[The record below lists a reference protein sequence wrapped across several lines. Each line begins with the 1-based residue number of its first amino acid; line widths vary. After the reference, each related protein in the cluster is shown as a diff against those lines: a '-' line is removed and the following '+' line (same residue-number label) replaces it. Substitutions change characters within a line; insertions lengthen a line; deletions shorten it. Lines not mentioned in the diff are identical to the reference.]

1 MRSRASVM
9 QIVRLGLSLCLFGFV
24 LSQIDW
30 RGVQT
35 LLYGIDYIWL
45 AVHVMVLL
53 LERVVFTYKW
63 HILLVV
69 KNVVLPL
76 WSLLVITLIG
86 KFWGLFLPSSIG
98 VDVVRGYYLYRK
110 IASGAIAAS
119 SVLIDKVLALWALLL
134 MGSFGLLFY
143 GAVLEGLKIGVYLAA
158 VLLITG
164 ALLYSLQR
172 DELVMFLEKHLPRLL
187 GSILSQKVLNVYHS
201 FLEYK
206 QFRSTVWLS
215 FALSIVLQLV
225 RVLGVYTMA
234 LALDI
239 QIPAIYYF
247 VLIPV
252 SMILI
257 MLPISIGG
265 FGLREG
271 IFVALFALA
280 GMSTTD
286 AFALGFAL
294 SITDLFVSL
303 LGGVVYVIE
312 RPAVARDGER

>member
-1 MRSRASVM
+1 MISRASVM
-9 QIVRLGLSLCLFGFV
+9 HMVRLVLSFCLFGLA
-24 LSQIDW
+24 LSQVDW
-30 RGVQT
+30 REVESVLQR
-35 LLYGIDYIWL
+35 IDNTWL
-45 AVHVMVLL
+45 AVHVSVLL

-86 KFWGLFLPSSIG
+86 KFWGLFLPSSVG
-98 VDVVRGYYLYRK
+98 VDIVRGYYLYRK
-110 IASGAIAAS
+110 TASGAIAAS

-134 MGSFGLLFY
+134 MGCFGLLFY
-143 GAVLEGLKIGVYLAA
+143 GAILEGLKIGVYLAA
-158 VLLITG
+158 VLLLTG

-172 DELVMFLEKHLPRLL
+172 EDMVMFLEKRLARLL
-187 GSILSQKVLNVYHS
+187 GSSLSRKVLNVYHS
-201 FLEYK
+201 FLEYRR
-206 QFRSTVWLS
+206 FRSTLWLS
-215 FALSIVLQLV
+215 FALSILLQLV

-303 LGGVVYVIE
+303 LGGVVYLIE